1 MLTLDGISKTFSGIR
16 GHTEA
21 VRDVAFTVA
30 RGEFF
35 SIIGPSGCGKT
46 TLLDIVAGLTRPTAG
61 EATIAGVPIKG
72 PGPDRGVVFQDFA
85 LLPWLPVQDN
95 IGFGLAIRRLPKDER
110 RRRVA
115 EHVSLVGLGGFEGSR
130 PAQLSGG
137 MKQRVA
143 IARALVNDP
152 EILLMDE
159 PFGSLDA
166 LTRETMEQELLR
178 IWSDAGATVVFV
190 THNIDEAIVL
200 SDRIA
205 VMSGRP
211 GTVVDVV
218 TVDLERPRS
227 RGTLHTEEFIRL
239 QSRLRDLV
247 GGNLGA
253 DGS

>member
-1 MLTLDGISKTFSGIR
+1 MLSLEGISKTFTGVR
-16 GHTEA
+16 GHTQA
-21 VRDVAFTVA
+21 VRNVGFTVA
-30 RGEFF
+30 KGEFF

-46 TLLDIVAGLTRPTAG
+46 TLLDIVAGLTKPTSGTA
-61 EATIAGVPIKG
+61 AVANVRIDG

-95 IGFGLAIRRLPKDER
+95 IGFGLAVKRVPKDER
-110 RRRVA
+110 QRRVA
-115 EHVSLVGLGGFEGSR
+115 EHVAMVGLEGFEGTR
-130 PAQLSGG
+130 PGQLSGG

-166 LTRETMEQELLR
+166 LTREAMEQELLR
-178 IWSDAGATVVFV
+178 IWSETGTTVVFV
-190 THNIDEAIVL
+190 THSIDEAIVL

-211 GTVVDVV
+211 GTVVDIVD
-218 TVDLERPRS
+218 VDLPRPRS
-227 RGTLHTEEFIRL
+227 RETLHSQDFIRL

-247 GGNLGA
+247 GGNLG
-253 DGS
+253 DNGS